1 EARYRGSSGYIHWAL
16 MMVGYGVFIPNTW
29 YRCAA
34 IVSLIGLV
42 AFLPDVVAVLV
53 YPVAPQPVV
62 RYLAMKALWLGVA
75 GAIVVYGAHRIE
87 VWRQEVLVAR
97 KLGQYLLRERL
108 GTGGM
113 GEVYLAEHLLLR
125 RPCAIK
131 LIRPERAR
139 DVRNLQRFE
148 REVQTTATL
157 THPNTVQI
165 FDYGHAEDGTFYYVM
180 EYLPG
185 LTLDQLVKAHGP

>member
-1 EARYRGSSGYIHWAL
+1 GMIA
-16 MMVGYGVFIPNTW
+16 
-29 YRCAA
+29 
-34 IVSLIGLV
+34 LV
-42 AFLPDVVAVLV
+42 AILPDVVAVLG
-53 YPVAPQPVV
+53 YPVAPQLAL

-87 VWRQEVLVAR
+87 VLRQEVLVAR
-97 KLGQYLLRERL
+97 KLGQYVLRERL

-113 GEVYLAEHLLLR
+113 GEVYLAEHTLLR

-157 THPNTVQI
+157 THPNT
-165 FDYGHAEDGTFYYVM
+165 
-180 EYLPG
+180 
-185 LTLDQLVKAHGP
+185 